1 MFPLSN
7 LARHGM
13 DGDHARSMSFWVDE
27 DAAGI
32 TDVIA
37 RTREGMVMPSC
48 DGARGRMRPR
58 LLAGRRRSA
67 SSGQG
72 RRRVP

>member
-27 DAAGI
+27 GAAGI

-37 RTREGMVMPSC
+37 QTREGLVLPSC
-48 DGARGRMRPR
+48 DGAPWEDAARCWPGAGDRRHRG
-58 LLAGRRRSA
+58 GRRR
-67 SSGQG
+67 G
-72 RRRVP
+72 R